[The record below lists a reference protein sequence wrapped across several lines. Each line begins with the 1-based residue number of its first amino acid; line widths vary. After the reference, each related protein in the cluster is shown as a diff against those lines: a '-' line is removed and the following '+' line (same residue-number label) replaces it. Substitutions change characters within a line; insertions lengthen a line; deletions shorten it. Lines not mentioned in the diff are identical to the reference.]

1 MHSCP
6 CVRMWESFFLGDLF
20 RNATRGWGR
29 GRRAS
34 VLFSFSTT
42 RRTVLSSH
50 SCLIWRLSLMSSHF
64 TAGFP
69 SHLGLRNA
77 RHVSGYAWFLVCKLP
92 VCLLGSAFYLI
103 DLLTFHSFILDID
116 YMHHNAFSV
125 CISGFHVYS
134 IRFCWNYKTL
144 MLPYLSVFS
153 SVVFVLCISF
163 KKFLPTPE
171 SKRRS

>member
-1 MHSCP
+1 MDLSAYFLIHENSTTLSISHHSMHSCP

-50 SCLIWRLSLMSSHF
+50 SCLIWRLSLMASHF

-77 RHVSGYAWFLVCKLP
+77 WHVSGYAWFLVCKLP

-116 YMHHNAFSV
+116 YMHHK
-125 CISGFHVYS
+125 CLLCLHLGFPCLQHP
-134 IRFCWNYKTL
+134 L
-144 MLPYLSVFS
+144 LLE
-153 SVVFVLCISF
+153 L
-163 KKFLPTPE
+163 
-171 SKRRS
+171 